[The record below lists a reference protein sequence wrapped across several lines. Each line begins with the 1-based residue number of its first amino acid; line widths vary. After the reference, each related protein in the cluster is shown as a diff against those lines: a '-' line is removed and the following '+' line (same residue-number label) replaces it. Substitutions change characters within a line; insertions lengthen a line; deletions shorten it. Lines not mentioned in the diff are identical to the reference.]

1 MILAFI
7 DTETTGLKPGFN
19 RVIEAALQIV
29 DVNPNGMK
37 VHSSTTLRQKVNLAV
52 HPWSEEALKV
62 NGYRDDHPDWVGAP
76 MAGSHDAAVRWRY
89 FSDLL
94 SKAILCSQNVP
105 FDRDFIAAE
114 LAFVGIE
121 PRWDRRV
128 VDIQALS
135 AVAAI
140 KLGLPKFGLH
150 QVYEALGGPKLQE
163 HRAMADIERGKFVFE
178 KVSGPFFAA

>member
-7 DTETTGLKPGFN
+7 DTETTGLKPGVN
-19 RVIEAALQIV
+19 RVIEAGLQIV
-29 DVNPNGMK
+29 EVTPGGMH
-37 VHSSTTLRQKVNLAV
+37 VHSSTVLRQKVLLSGCA
-52 HPWSEEALKV
+52 WSEEALKV
-62 NGYRDDHPDWVGAP
+62 NGYREDHPDWADAP
-76 MAGSHDAAVRWRY
+76 LAGSPAAQTHWRY
-89 FSDLL
+89 FADLL

-114 LAFVGIE
+114 LALFGIE
-121 PRWDRRV
+121 PKWDRRA

>member
-7 DTETTGLKPGFN
+7 DTETTGLEPGLN
-19 RVIEAALQIV
+19 RVIEAGLQLV
-29 DVNPNGMK
+29 DVTSSEMK
-37 VHSSTTLRQKVNLAV
+37 VHFSTVLRQRVDLKTC
-52 HPWSEEALKV
+52 HWSAEAFKV
-62 NGYRDDHPDWVGAP
+62 NGYRDDHPDWADAP
-76 MAGSHDAAVRWRY
+76 WAGSPKACTRWQY
-89 FSDLL
+89 FSDMIGQ
-94 SKAILCSQNVP
+94 SILCSQNVA

-114 LAFVGIE
+114 LVRLGIK

-128 VDIQALS
+128 VDLQAFS

-150 QVYEALGGPKLQE
+150 QVYDALGGPKLQE

-178 KVSGPFFAA
+178 KVARPFFVA